1 MCFTSTAPSTQP
13 VTVAQTQEEAKNY
26 WNSFWKEG
34 AAVDFSACTAPR
46 AKELERRVVLSQYLL
61 AIQSAGTTPPQETG
75 LTYNSWFG
83 KFHLEMIWWHEAQF
97 ALWNRSNLLD
107 RTLGW
112 YEKVE
117 PIARQIAQRQGFDG
131 VRWMKMTDPSGT
143 EAPSKVG
150 SFLIW
155 QSTSS
160 NLFGRITLSC

>member
-1 MCFTSTAPSTQP
+1 
-13 VTVAQTQEEAKNY
+13 
-26 WNSFWKEG
+26 
-34 AAVDFSACTAPR
+34 
-46 AKELERRVVLSQYLL
+46 
-61 AIQSAGTTPPQETG
+61 
-75 LTYNSWFG
+75 
-83 KFHLEMIWWHEAQF
+83 MIWWHEAQF

-143 EAPSKVG
+143 SPFQSRKFSDLATT
-150 SFLIW
+150 SF
-155 QSTSS
+155 